1 MRQNNIRMI
10 IAIPLAASVLLT
22 LLGCPKANPKPFIQF
37 SESIQELRT
46 GADAALTI
54 NDEENQERFIEQTAA
69 ASLTS
74 EGADVI
80 NNLMLTTDPRD
91 PFAWHMEK
99 TPLFMKSQSFRS
111 GVYTLNTALVKYA
124 ELLKELSSPE
134 LLSTEQFDD
143 LTKDLNAN
151 LGSASTSLGI
161 KDAGKELAIFSVAA
175 TEILHTYLEK
185 QRKDALLEALKENHD
200 NLQELAKRMQHAVRL
215 ATSNLNQN
223 YTDESGKLIEILADP
238 KTKDLNKK
246 KDQVRK
252 LVEIN
257 QRYVHRIAVMQ
268 ALHESY
274 AALPRV
280 NSDMIKLVEN
290 PKFGASTLKEIF
302 ENGKHLKNL
311 HDELVKAEK
320 PDGDTKEGEK

>member
-1 MRQNNIRMI
+1 MLRNNIRMI
-10 IAIPLAASVLLT
+10 LAIPLATGVLLT
-22 LLGCPKANPKPFIQF
+22 LWGCPKTNPKPFIQF

-54 NDEENQERFIEQTAA
+54 NDEENKERFIEQTAA
-69 ASLTS
+69 ASLTP
-74 EGADVI
+74 EGADAI
-80 NNLMLTTDPRD
+80 NNLLLTTDPTD
-91 PFAWHMEK
+91 PFAWHMDK
-99 TPLFMKSQSFRS
+99 TPLFMKSQNFRS

-134 LLSTEQFDD
+134 LLSTERFDD

-151 LGSASTSLGI
+151 LGSASVSLGI
-161 KDAGKELAIFSVAA
+161 KDVGKELAIFSVTA
-175 TEILHTYLEK
+175 TETLHTYLEK
-185 QRKDALLEALKENHD
+185 QRKDALLKALRENHD
-200 NLQELAKRMQHAVRL
+200 NLLELSKKMQKAVRL
-215 ATSNLNQN
+215 ATTNLNHN
-223 YTDESGKLIEILADP
+223 YSDESGKLIEILADQ
-238 KTKDLNKK
+238 KMKDLNKK
-246 KDQVRK
+246 KEQVKK

-257 QRYVHRIAVMQ
+257 QVYVNRIAVMQ

-290 PKFGASTLKEIF
+290 PKFDASTLKEIF

-311 HDELVKAEK
+311 HGELVKVGK
-320 PDGDTKEGEK
+320 SNNDTKEGGK